1 MEREFVDCIA
11 ETLKD
16 FRDLVRSSA
25 AVFYEVYRG
34 APDASMEKIFIEN
47 ATDEL
52 LLRFDLNSHA
62 EAACVRFC
70 NLNEFESKAYG
81 LPLGTQQMP
90 LPYFGSYIPNFGR
103 FDVAWTQDEA
113 LRLIDGT
120 RKEKELAMQL
130 RSRNN

>member
-52 LLRFDLNSHA
+52 LLRAVLQLERIREQSLRPPVGNPTNASALLRILHS
-62 EAACVRFC
+62 
-70 NLNEFESKAYG
+70 EFWPIRRRLDA
-81 LPLGTQQMP
+81 
-90 LPYFGSYIPNFGR
+90 GR
-103 FDVAWTQDEA
+103 SPT
-113 LRLIDGT
+113 I
-120 RKEKELAMQL
+120 
-130 RSRNN
+130 N